1 MSYVSEVRVGSW
13 MKNQKNLAYLDTG
26 VKETQKKGKKEVLT
40 IYVCMCMFHYS
51 ASTTKQ
57 ILMNTNRLVIITRV

>member
-40 IYVCMCMFHYS
+40 IYVCMYVYVP
-51 ASTTKQ
+51 
-57 ILMNTNRLVIITRV
+57 L